1 MKTYIS
7 ITLELS
13 VSDSAEF
20 PPSVV
25 EAVMS
30 DPKDNYKDEQSLLV
44 QLLREYIETVQ
55 GVEISNDIDT
65 MFIDRQPEAGEEDVA

>member
-1 MKTYIS
+1 MKTFIS

-13 VSDSAEF
+13 VRDSAEF

-25 EAVMS
+25 EAVMN
-30 DPKDNYKDEQSLLV
+30 DPKDNFKDEQSLLV
-44 QLLREYIETVQ
+44 QLLREYIQTVT

-65 MFIDRQPEAGEEDVA
+65 MFIDREHEAGEEATA

>member
-55 GVEISNDIDT
+55 GVDVSNEIDT
-65 MFIDRQPEAGEEDVA
+65 MFIDRQPRAGEEDVA